1 MGILEKLNNLKS
13 LLKDVSDGT
22 DTLPDEIRPEIE
34 ENFKVIRTMVNTA
47 GGIIEKYFKD
57 QRTVDKMR
65 NELSQRMNELEIYK
79 GLTDKNKKAIIE
91 KVINDKD
98 MVLVGTEE
106 LSAFIKDKLKTSSV
120 DNLVKQAYS
129 KKDIINLGDAVS
141 NPESSEVVKYDAG
154 MDVLRDMVKTPVG
167 REDAITHGIK
177 RLMGNST
184 SLQYYLMMYYQS

>member
-1 MGILEKLNNLKS
+1 LGILEKLNNLKS